1 MWHGQYTY
9 SVCLKKSAVIITIML
24 YTVLFQLPA
33 TEWIN
38 DFLKIW

>member
-1 MWHGQYTY
+1 MLHGQYTY
-9 SVCLKKSAVIITIML
+9 SVCLKKSAVITIML